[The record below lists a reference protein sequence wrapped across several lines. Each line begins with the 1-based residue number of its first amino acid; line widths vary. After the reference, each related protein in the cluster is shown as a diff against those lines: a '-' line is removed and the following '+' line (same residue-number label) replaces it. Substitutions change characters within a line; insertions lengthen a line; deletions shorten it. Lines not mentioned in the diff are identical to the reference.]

1 MHAGIHQYLQG
12 MIGKGEPW
20 HKASNVTLWLLKL
33 KLKNMALTHYENK
46 KLVKNDQTDL
56 WNSSR

>member
-1 MHAGIHQYLQG
+1 

-20 HKASNVTLWLLKL
+20 HKESNETLWLLKL
-33 KLKNMALTHYENK
+33 KLKNMAPTHYENK